1 MISRYQKHLNLPG
14 RYSYR
19 VRISNLLIVLFILML
34 FPLPGKAQ
42 IEPRVQVL
50 SGTIDPGGQAAYLLK
65 DLKQG
70 EQLYIYVD
78 TTSGNLDPIALLVD
92 ANANLAE
99 LQAAY
104 TAEIETAAKGELDVS
119 QAINAVRDQYTLVW
133 DDDSGEGYAAAFE
146 FLIPADGD
154 YRLLVGGALS
164 TLGRATFGSYRLLAG
179 LNAPQVLTG
188 MAEPAGEPFASLD
201 LGVVQPV
208 LRVQDIN
215 GNITPEAQ
223 IQSFNLIE
231 INPGEVLYAY
241 VEATSGDLNPILI
254 LRDFGGKPLAVGNL
268 SGAGKTASLQY
279 AFPERSENIVLDIY
293 GGDPDRP
300 PMQGDY
306 RLLVGINDPDV
317 LAGSAAVT
325 ELPVLRAPI
334 EVKIGFKL
342 QQIIDVNFQDEFFS
356 IVGSMAMEW
365 TDPALAFSPD
375 TCQCRKKIYTEKE
388 FDRFLADV
396 NGRWP
401 DYTLYNQQG
410 NRWVQNRVVVVEPNG
425 HSTYF
430 ERFSTNLQVDF
441 DFRKFPFDTQLFP
454 VRVDMLYPLDRY
466 FFTDLVGFS
475 EISQEHGEDE
485 FIITDFETFIADV
498 LSSTNSMISRFTF
511 QYEAPRHLNY
521 YILQIFVPILLIVMI
536 SWWTFFLKDY
546 GKRIEVASGN
556 VLLFIAFS
564 FSLTDNYPRL
574 GYMTFMDAIMAMIFI
589 VNALVLIYNIY
600 MRKSE
605 MAGQTDRIE
614 KIDNIMDWLY
624 PILYLVAL
632 GVVYY
637 LFFVRIPPA

>member
-1 MISRYQKHLNLPG
+1 MQP
-14 RYSYR
+14 YR
-19 VRISNLLIVLFILML
+19 VRISHMLIILLILLSC
-34 FPLPGKAQ
+34 PSPAKAQ
-42 IEPRVQVL
+42 VEARVQVL

-78 TTSGNLDPIALLVD
+78 TTSGNLDPIALLID

-104 TAEIETAAKGELDVS
+104 TAEIETAAKGELDAS
-119 QAINAVRDQYTLVW
+119 QAINAVRNQYTLAW
-133 DDDSGEGYAAAFE
+133 DDDSGEGYAAALE
-146 FLIPADGD
+146 YLIPADGD

-164 TLGRATFGSYRLLAG
+164 TLGRATFGSFRLLAG

-188 MAEPAGEPFASLD
+188 VAEPAGEPFASLD
-201 LGVVQPV
+201 LDVVQPV
-208 LRVQDIN
+208 LRVQEIK
-215 GNITPEAQ
+215 GNVTPETQ

-231 INPGEVLYAY
+231 LNPSDVLYAY
-241 VEATSGDLNPILI
+241 VEAISGDLNPILI

-279 AFPERSENIVLDIY
+279 AFPERGENIVLDVY
-293 GGDPDRP
+293 GGDPAQP
-300 PMQGDY
+300 GKQGEF
-306 RLLVGINDPDV
+306 RLLVGINQEDV

-325 ELPVLRAPI
+325 EQTVLRAPI
-334 EVKIGFKL
+334 QVKIGVKL

-365 TDPALAFSPD
+365 TDPRLAFSPD
-375 TCQCRKKIYTEKE
+375 TCSCTRKIYTEKE

-401 DYTLYNQQG
+401 DFTLFNQQG
-410 NRWVQNRVVVVEPNG
+410 NRWVQNRVVVAESNG
-425 HSTYF
+425 HTTYL
-430 ERFSTNLQVDF
+430 ERFCTNLQVDF
-441 DFRKFPFDTQLFP
+441 DFRQFPFDTQQFP
-454 VRVDMLYPLDRY
+454 IRIDLLYPEENY
-466 FFTDLVGFS
+466 YFTDLVGFS

-485 FIITDFETFIADV
+485 FIITGFETFITSV
-498 LSSTNSMISRFTF
+498 QSSTNSTVSRFTF

-521 YILQIFVPILLIVMI
+521 YILQIFVPIFLIVMI

-546 GKRIEVASGN
+546 GKRIEVAAGN

-564 FSLTDNYPRL
+564 FSLTENYPRL

-600 MRKSE
+600 LRKIE

-624 PILYLVAL
+624 PVLYLVAL
-632 GVVYY
+632 GIVYY
-637 LFFVRIPPA
+637 LFFILITPA

>member
-1 MISRYQKHLNLPG
+1 MIGYHQNPLNLPG
-14 RYSYR
+14 RYSQR

-42 IEPRVQVL
+42 IEPRIQVL
-50 SGTIDPGGQAAYLLK
+50 SGTIDPGGQAVYRLSG
-65 DLKQG
+65 LKQG
-70 EQLYIYVD
+70 QHLYVYVE
-78 TTSGNLDPIALLVD
+78 TTSGNLDPIAALLAPTTD
-92 ANANLAE
+92 F
-99 LQAAY
+99 AALSE
-104 TAEIETAAKGELDVS
+104 AFRVEVAAAARQEIDPS
-119 QAINAVRDQYTLVW
+119 QAINAVRDQYALVW
-133 DDDSGEGYAAAFE
+133 DDDSGEGYAAAFDYV
-146 FLIPADGD
+146 IPQDGD
-154 YRLLVGGALS
+154 YQLLVSGSLS
-164 TLGRATFGSYRLLAG
+164 TLGRGTSGSYRLLAG
-179 LNAPQVLTG
+179 LDAPQVLTG
-188 MAEPAGEPFASLD
+188 VAEPAGEPFASLD
-201 LGVVQPV
+201 LDVVQPV
-208 LRVQDIN
+208 LRVQEITGSITAEIPIHTIN
-215 GNITPEAQ
+215 LNE
-223 IQSFNLIE
+223 F
-231 INPGEVLYAY
+231 NPGDVFYAY
-241 VEATSGDLNPILI
+241 VEATSGELTPILI
-254 LRDFGGKPLAVGNL
+254 LRDYGGKPLTVGNL
-268 SGAGKTASLQY
+268 SGEGKTTSLQNT
-279 AFPERSENIVLDIY
+279 FSERSENIALDIY
-293 GGDPDRP
+293 GGDPDGP
-300 PMQGDY
+300 AKQGEY
-306 RLLVGINDPDV
+306 RLLVGVNQPEV
-317 LAGSAAVT
+317 LTGNAVTT

-375 TCQCRKKIYTEKE
+375 TCQCRRKIYTEKE

-466 FFTDLVGFS
+466 YFTDLAGFS

-485 FIITDFETFIADV
+485 FIITDFETFITEV
-498 LSSTNSMISRFTF
+498 QSSTNSMISRFTF
-511 QYEAPRHLNY
+511 QHEAPRHLNY

-546 GKRIEVASGN
+546 SKRIEVAAGN

-564 FSLTDNYPRL
+564 FSLTENYPRL

-600 MRKSE
+600 MRKIE

-624 PILYLVAL
+624 PVLYLVAL
-632 GVVYY
+632 GIVYY
-637 LFFVRIPPA
+637 LFFILIPPA

>member
-1 MISRYQKHLNLPG
+1 MIGRHQNHLNLPG
-14 RYSYR
+14 RYSPR
-19 VRISNLLIVLFILML
+19 VRISNLLIVLFLLML

-50 SGTIDPGGQAAYLLK
+50 TGTIDPGGQAVYLLSG
-65 DLKQG
+65 LKQG
-70 EQLYIYVD
+70 QILYAYVA
-78 TTSGNLDPIALLVD
+78 TASGNLDPIAALLDPTTDFAAMSEAFRV
-92 ANANLAE
+92 E
-99 LQAAY
+99 VQAA
-104 TAEIETAAKGELDVS
+104 ARQEIDPT
-119 QAINAVRDQYTLVW
+119 QAINALRDQYSLVW
-133 DDDSGEGYAAAFE
+133 DDDSGKGYAAAFKYT
-146 FLIPADGD
+146 IPQDGD
-154 YRLLVGGALS
+154 YQLLVSGALS
-164 TLGRATFGSYRLLAG
+164 TLGRGTSGSYRLLLG
-179 LNAPQVLTG
+179 LDEPQVLTG
-188 MAEPAGEPFASLD
+188 ISDPVGEPFASLD
-201 LGVVQPV
+201 LENIQPV
-208 LRVQDIN
+208 VRVQEITGTFTSDNPVHSIN
-215 GNITPEAQ
+215 LNAFTPGDV
-223 IQSFNLIE
+223 F
-231 INPGEVLYAY
+231 YAY
-241 VEATSGDLNPILI
+241 VEGTSGELTPILI
-254 LRDFGGKPLAVGNL
+254 LRDYGGKPLTVGNL
-268 SGAGKTASLQY
+268 SGAGKTASVQY
-279 AFPERSENIVLDIY
+279 AFSERSENIVLDVY
-293 GGDPDRP
+293 GGDPAEP
-300 PMQGDY
+300 LKLGDY
-306 RLLVGINDPDV
+306 RLLVGINEPDV

-334 EVKIGFKL
+334 EVMIGFKL

-375 TCQCRKKIYTEKE
+375 TCQCRRKIYTEKE

-410 NRWVQNRVVVVEPNG
+410 NRWVQNRVVVVEPTG

-466 FFTDLVGFS
+466 YFTDLAGFS

-485 FIITDFETFIADV
+485 FIITEFETFITDV

-637 LFFVRIPPA
+637 LFFIRIPPA

>member
-1 MISRYQKHLNLPG
+1 MVGSHQGHLSLTG
-14 RYSYR
+14 RRSHWI
-19 VRISNLLIVLFILML
+19 RISHLLIVLLILL
-34 FPLPGKAQ
+34 LCVVPGKAQ
-42 IEPRVQVL
+42 VEPRIQLL
-50 SGTIDPGGQAAYLLK
+50 SGTIDPGGQAVYRLSG
-65 DLKQG
+65 LKQG
-70 EQLYIYVD
+70 QILYAYVE
-78 TTSGNLDPIALLVD
+78 TTSGNLDPIAALLAPTTDFAAMSEAFRV
-92 ANANLAE
+92 E
-99 LQAAY
+99 VQAA
-104 TAEIETAAKGELDVS
+104 ARQEIDPS
-119 QAINAVRDQYTLVW
+119 QAINAVRDQFALVW

-146 FLIPADGD
+146 YTIPQDGD
-154 YRLLVGGALS
+154 YLLLVSGALS
-164 TLGRATFGSYRLLAG
+164 TLGRGTSGSYRLLLG
-179 LNAPQVLTG
+179 LDDPQVLTG
-188 MAEPAGEPFASLD
+188 VAEPTGEPFASLD
-201 LGVVQPV
+201 LDILQPV
-208 LRVQDIN
+208 VRVQEIT
-215 GNITPEAQ
+215 GTITPE
-223 IQSFNLIE
+223 IPIHTINLNE
-231 INPGEVLYAY
+231 FNPGDVFYAY
-241 VEATSGDLNPILI
+241 VEATSGELTPILI
-254 LRDFGGKPLAVGNL
+254 LRDYGGKPLSVGNL
-268 SGAGKTASLQY
+268 AGEGKTTSVQY
-279 AFPERSENIVLDIY
+279 AFSERSENIVLDIY
-293 GGDPDRP
+293 GGDPDGP
-300 PMQGDY
+300 PKQGDY
-306 RLLVGINDPDV
+306 RLLVGINEPDV

-375 TCQCRKKIYTEKE
+375 TCQCRRKIYTEKE

-441 DFRKFPFDTQLFP
+441 DFRKFPFDTQPFP

-466 FFTDLVGFS
+466 YFTDLVGFS

-485 FIITDFETFIADV
+485 FIITDFETSITDV
-498 LSSTNSMISRFTF
+498 LSSTNSIISRFTF

-605 MAGQTDRIE
+605 MSGQIEQVE

-637 LFFVRIPPA
+637 LFFIRIPPA